1 MAHLNPAKLHVR
13 ILDPPPSQDLGQVR
27 YTLTHSDATGDLF
40 LSLGAD
46 YDQEALSGFLQRFM
60 RDEVLAEW
68 GMEEDRAVLKV
79 HCYVS
84 GGFILGR
91 AGWRLSI
98 FRHHMPE
105 VLQAF
110 RYGDRARFE
119 RMPELDQAPIQV
131 YFHSPRDRYNL
142 VESWGIAGDFRF
154 ED

>member
-1 MAHLNPAKLHVR
+1 MAYLNPAKLHIR
-13 ILDPPPSQDLGQVR
+13 ILDPPPSQDLSRVC

-46 YDQEALSGFLQRFM
+46 HDRQALTGFQQRFM
-60 RDEVLAEW
+60 RDEVLAKW
-68 GMEEDRAVLKV
+68 GMEEGQPVLNV
-79 HCYVS
+79 HCHVS
-84 GGFILGR
+84 GGLILGS

-98 FRHHMPE
+98 FRHHMPQ

-131 YFHSPRDRYNL
+131 YFHSPRERYNL
-142 VESWGIAGDFRF
+142 IETWGTAGDYHLA
-154 ED
+154 D